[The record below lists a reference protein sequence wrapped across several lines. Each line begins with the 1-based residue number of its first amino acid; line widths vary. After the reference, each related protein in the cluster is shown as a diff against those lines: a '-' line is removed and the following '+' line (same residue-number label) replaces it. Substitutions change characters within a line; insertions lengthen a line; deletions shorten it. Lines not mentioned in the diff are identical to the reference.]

1 MSMMISIARVS
12 TTENPME
19 SAVYEAEHKAV
30 FGDSM
35 TIKAILRDPNDAYQ
49 VAVVGDVK
57 DHADRAGTEG
67 TRLTDEI
74 GGEAADCFR
83 IAKGG
88 IFDFRSFRP
97 FRVGALV
104 KKCRDVFSIVAD
116 VQLQIQ

>member
-12 TTENPME
+12 TTQNPME

-57 DHADRAGTEG
+57 DLEKVRTVSRTPEG
-67 TRLTDEI
+67 DAMLRKYGFVE
-74 GGEAADCFR
+74 
-83 IAKGG
+83 
-88 IFDFRSFRP
+88 
-97 FRVGALV
+97 
-104 KKCRDVFSIVAD
+104 
-116 VQLQIQ
+116 QLSYFLEE

>member
-49 VAVVGDVK
+49 VAVVGDVNDLEK
-57 DHADRAGTEG
+57 VRTVSRTPEG
-67 TRLTDEI
+67 DAMMRKYGFVE
-74 GGEAADCFR
+74 
-83 IAKGG
+83 
-88 IFDFRSFRP
+88 
-97 FRVGALV
+97 
-104 KKCRDVFSIVAD
+104 
-116 VQLQIQ
+116 QLSYFLEE